1 MPADSLPTADLPSV
15 DANQSLQA
23 EAANGGNQFHSMQ
36 NQQLHRYKYTIPR
49 RTIIIAVSL
58 FIACCLSTFFVGS
71 RLWLGFENGFSEVIE
86 KIGWSTMVWDGLLY
100 AVPVMLILLAHE
112 MGHFL
117 QALRYSVPAT
127 PPFFIPMPLPPL
139 GTMGAVIIQ
148 QRGVADRKATFDIAI
163 TGPLAGLVLALPIA
177 WFAIS
182 NSTVVEIP
190 PWDTYLFG
198 EPLILQWMIEFV
210 HGPIPEG
217 MTVDLGSVGLAG
229 WVGIFITALNLIPI
243 GQLDGGHLLYCLLGK
258 RAHTVAQYMVGFA
271 VGYMVGTNNYTYA
284 IMLALIVFIG
294 AKHPETADD
303 TVPLGTT
310 RIILGWLTLA
320 FIIIG
325 FTPVPLAIG

>member
-23 EAANGGNQFHSMQ
+23 ESANGGNQFHSMQ

-217 MTVDLGSVGLAG
+217 MTVDLGPVGLAG